1 MAKGSA
7 RRAKVIKAM
16 VAFIVILA
24 LLTFFSNTIMNLT
37 IPKVMGSYASRGNLS
52 YSNSARGT
60 ITVENQT
67 EVKGLEGRT
76 VDQVLV
82 SNYDSVEV
90 GDTILTLKSLEESE
104 DLQAKKDRLK
114 ELEREAD
121 YDSRTPSNNSDFTNY
136 YDTINAAKVNLSE
149 AEDTLDKVYNKSS
162 EEAAY
167 KKIIDDESAKAVSL
181 EATVNAAAKTVE
193 DIKKEIDEI
202 DAAIAPLQCE
212 IDVFIALGTP
222 TPTPVQARPEE
233 SGSSTESSTEPSSDA
248 ALPGGST
255 TDAATTDTD
264 TTTATTTDT
273 TVQTPAPVPVLD
285 GDGLDINSPTYEM
298 DKLIL
303 KINQY
308 EERKAALQSQIE
320 SAQQRL
326 DEASAKLAECQG
338 KIQEAR
344 DEIAALQTLPSVA
357 VAENAVTT
365 AKNAVNSAQ
374 KVLNDALIQA
384 GISEDKAKDLVED
397 RDKEIEKL
405 KKQIDDMEKQAKVTE
420 IKAPAAGYIY
430 NIAVSSGDVLT
441 AKTIVTYILPVTDRV
456 CSVSFEFKAQAV
468 QNIWVG
474 MPLEVTSGFIEGCT
488 VTGIKPDP
496 NDPRGTRIVKCM
508 VDGNDAWPGEEITV
522 NAGRGNDNYKC
533 VVPSSAVSEDNNG
546 HFVYVIVGS
555 STPLGDKYVVK
566 RVDVTVEATDGA
578 ASAIKGEGLDKNDV
592 MIVVRAEKP
601 LEDGQRVRLED
612 YTAK

>member
-104 DLQAKKDRLK
+104 ELQTKKDRLK
-114 ELEREAD
+114 ELEREKD
-121 YDSRTPSNNSDFTNY
+121 YDSRSPSSNSDFTSY
-136 YDTINAAKVNLSE
+136 YDTINAAKVTLSE
-149 AEDTLDKVYNKSS
+149 AEETLDKVYNKSS

-181 EATVNAAAKTVE
+181 EATVNAAAQTVE
-193 DIKKEIDEI
+193 DIKREIDAI
-202 DAAIAPLQCE
+202 DAAIEPLRSE
-212 IDVFIALGTP
+212 IDVYIALGTP
-222 TPTPVQARPEE
+222 TPTPVPAAGGE
-233 SGSSTESSTEPSSDA
+233 STSETEPS
-248 ALPGGST
+248 
-255 TDAATTDTD
+255 ATEPVTGEGETVATVPTDTPVP
-264 TTTATTTDT
+264 T
-273 TVQTPAPVPVLD
+273 PVPVLD
-285 GDGLDINSPTYEM
+285 GDGLDPNSPTYEM
-298 DKLIL
+298 EKLLL
-303 KINQY
+303 KISQY
-308 EERKAALQSQIE
+308 EEQKAVLESKIA

-338 KIQEAR
+338 KIQDAR
-344 DEIAALQTLPSVA
+344 NEITALQTLPSVA
-357 VAENAVTT
+357 AAENAVNT

-374 KVLNDALIQA
+374 KSLNDALTQA
-384 GISEDKAKDLVED
+384 GITEDKARDLAED

-405 KKQIDDMEKQAKVTE
+405 KKQIDDMEKQAKITE

-430 NIAVSSGDVLT
+430 NISASSGDVLT

-612 YTAK
+612 YAAK

>member
-60 ITVENQT
+60 ITVDNQT

-76 VDQVLV
+76 VDKVLV

-104 DLQAKKDRLK
+104 DLQTKKDRLK
-114 ELEREAD
+114 DLEREKD
-121 YDSRTPSNNSDFTNY
+121 YDSRSPSSNSDFTSY
-136 YDTINAAKVNLSE
+136 YDTINAANVTLSE
-149 AEDTLDKVYNKSS
+149 AEETLDKVYNKSS

-181 EATVNAAAKTVE
+181 EATVNAAAQTVE
-193 DIKKEIDEI
+193 DIKREIDEI
-202 DAAIAPLQCE
+202 DAAIAPLRCE
-212 IDVFIALGTP
+212 VDVYIALGTP
-222 TPTPVQARPEE
+222 TPTPVQAAGGE
-233 SGSSTESSTEPSSDA
+233 STSETEPSA
-248 ALPGGST
+248 TEPVTGEGETVATVP
-255 TDAATTDTD
+255 TDM
-264 TTTATTTDT
+264 
-273 TVQTPAPVPVLD
+273 PAPTPVPVLD
-285 GDGLDINSPTYEM
+285 GDGLDPNSPTYEM
-298 DKLIL
+298 DKLLL
-303 KINQY
+303 KISQY
-308 EERKAALQSQIE
+308 EEQKAALQSKIA

-338 KIQEAR
+338 KIQDAKN
-344 DEIAALQTLPSVA
+344 EIAALQTLPSVA
-357 VAENAVTT
+357 AAENAVNT

-374 KVLNDALIQA
+374 KSLNDALTQA
-384 GISEDKAKDLVED
+384 GITEDKARDLAED

-405 KKQIDDMEKQAKVTE
+405 KKQIDDMEKQAKITE

-430 NIAVSSGDVLT
+430 NISASSGDVLT

-456 CSVSFEFKAQAV
+456 CSVSFEFKTQAV

-612 YTAK
+612 YSAK

>member
-104 DLQAKKDRLK
+104 ELQTKKDRLK
-114 ELEREAD
+114 ELEREKD
-121 YDSRTPSNNSDFTNY
+121 YDSRSPSSNSDFTSY
-136 YDTINAAKVNLSE
+136 YDTINAAKVTLSE
-149 AEDTLDKVYNKSS
+149 AEETLDKVYNKSS

-181 EATVNAAAKTVE
+181 EATVNAAAQTVE
-193 DIKKEIDEI
+193 DIKREIDAI
-202 DAAIAPLQCE
+202 DAAIEPLRSE
-212 IDVFIALGTP
+212 IDVYIALGTP
-222 TPTPVQARPEE
+222 TPTPVPAAGGE
-233 SGSSTESSTEPSSDA
+233 STSETEPS
-248 ALPGGST
+248 
-255 TDAATTDTD
+255 ATESVTGEGETV
-264 TTTATTTDT
+264 ATVPAD
-273 TVQTPAPVPVLD
+273 TPAPTPVPVLD
-285 GDGLDINSPTYEM
+285 GDGLDPNSPTYEM
-298 DKLIL
+298 EKLLL
-303 KINQY
+303 KISQY
-308 EERKAALQSQIE
+308 EEQKAVLESKIA

-338 KIQEAR
+338 KIQDAR
-344 DEIAALQTLPSVA
+344 NEIAALQTLPSVA
-357 VAENAVTT
+357 AAENAVNT

-374 KVLNDALIQA
+374 KSLNDALTQA
-384 GISEDKAKDLVED
+384 GITEDKARDLAED

-405 KKQIDDMEKQAKVTE
+405 KKQIDDMEKQAKITE

-430 NIAVSSGDVLT
+430 NISASSGDVLT

-456 CSVSFEFKAQAV
+456 CSVSFEFKTQAV

-612 YTAK
+612 YSAK